1 MINKIEEQEKK
12 EKASLFLQCEALFVD
27 PDARKKIDELFEKEY
42 QDFTKKVIV
51 LDDDP
56 TGIQTVHDVDVYTDW
71 TKESLKNGLSS
82 PEKLFFV
89 LTNSR
94 SFSAQ
99 KTTQVHT
106 EIAENAAEAGKET
119 DAKFLMISRGDSTLR
134 GHYPL
139 ETQILKNTL
148 EFKLGLQFDG
158 EVLCPFFKEGG
169 RFTVNGVHYVTEKD
183 TLIPAGMT
191 EFAKDK
197 TFGYEHSFLPN
208 YIEEKSDG
216 KVKAEEVALVSLEKL
231 RKLQFDE
238 IEAELSNRKGY
249 TWIVADAIEEADV
262 KAFAIV
268 LMRLMKK
275 GKNYLIRSAAAVP
288 KVFGNISNRPLL
300 TKEELTKEYNPND
313 QTYLPGGMVLVGSH
327 VKKTTRQ
334 LECLKESNCPLEW
347 IEFHV
352 AEWKNEGG
360 LEKEAA
366 TCASLAETAMANG
379 KTAVVYTS
387 RTVIDLSDQTPE
399 QLLAISVR
407 ISDALTS
414 VVSRLAKRP
423 RFLIAKGGITS
434 SDVGTIALA
443 VKKARV
449 LGQVQ
454 PGIPV
459 WKIGEESR
467 FPGMSYIIF
476 PGNVGDED
484 TLRKIVE
491 VLNR

>member
-1 MINKIEEQEKK
+1 M
-12 EKASLFLQCEALFVD
+12 
-27 PDARKKIDELFEKEY
+27 
-42 QDFTKKVIV
+42 
-51 LDDDP
+51 
-56 TGIQTVHDVDVYTDW
+56 
-71 TKESLKNGLSS
+71 
-82 PEKLFFV
+82 
-89 LTNSR
+89 
-94 SFSAQ
+94 
-99 KTTQVHT
+99 
-106 EIAENAAEAGKET
+106 
-119 DAKFLMISRGDSTLR
+119 
-134 GHYPL
+134 
-139 ETQILKNTL
+139 
-148 EFKLGLQFDG
+148 
-158 EVLCPFFKEGG
+158 
-169 RFTVNGVHYVTEKD
+169 
-183 TLIPAGMT
+183 
-191 EFAKDK
+191 
-197 TFGYEHSFLPN
+197 PN

-334 LECLKESNCPLEW
+334 LECLKKSNCPLEW

>member
-249 TWIVADAIEEADV
+249 SPI
-262 KAFAIV
+262 
-268 LMRLMKK
+268 L
-275 GKNYLIRSAAAVP
+275 Y
-288 KVFGNISNRPLL
+288 
-300 TKEELTKEYNPND
+300 
-313 QTYLPGGMVLVGSH
+313 
-327 VKKTTRQ
+327 
-334 LECLKESNCPLEW
+334 
-347 IEFHV
+347 
-352 AEWKNEGG
+352 
-360 LEKEAA
+360 
-366 TCASLAETAMANG
+366 
-379 KTAVVYTS
+379 
-387 RTVIDLSDQTPE
+387 
-399 QLLAISVR
+399 
-407 ISDALTS
+407 
-414 VVSRLAKRP
+414 
-423 RFLIAKGGITS
+423 
-434 SDVGTIALA
+434 
-443 VKKARV
+443 
-449 LGQVQ
+449 
-454 PGIPV
+454 
-459 WKIGEESR
+459 
-467 FPGMSYIIF
+467 
-476 PGNVGDED
+476 
-484 TLRKIVE
+484 
-491 VLNR
+491 